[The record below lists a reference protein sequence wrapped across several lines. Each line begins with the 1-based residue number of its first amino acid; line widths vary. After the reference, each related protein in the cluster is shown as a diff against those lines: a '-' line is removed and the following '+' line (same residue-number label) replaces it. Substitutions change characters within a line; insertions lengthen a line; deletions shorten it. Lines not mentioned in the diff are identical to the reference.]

1 MSRSAPSWE
10 RPDLPVAL
18 WLGLPAAAIG
28 VTVLVLPLAGPG
40 WWHTLALSER
50 TGFLENGTVVLLAAA
65 IAWGVRLLRR
75 RREMPALMTPLLAV
89 FVLGTLY
96 FAGEEAS
103 WGQHWLGFPTPA
115 AQKALNTHGEFNLHN
130 REDLREYL
138 NALPRRAVMLAT
150 VAGAVLAPLALQP
163 WRRRLAGRW
172 PWLDWLVP
180 TWRIVPVGLAAT
192 CFGLPHRALAALG
205 VALEGSPRLYLA
217 LEAPSQ
223 EFRELGFAM
232 VILLY
237 VLSLHA
243 RLGPRPAPAWAAVP
257 GGAAL
262 AGRGG
267 EEGPGT
273 DAAPAAAPRPPSCT
287 PAAPAVGRTADRP
300 REAPSAPEA

>member
-103 WGQHWLGFPTPA
+103 WGQHWLGYRTPKSVR
-115 AQKALNTHGEFNLHN
+115 KANKQGEFNLHN
-130 REDLREYL
+130 LARYRYWL
-138 NALPRRAVMLAT
+138 NATPRRLMMLVT
-150 VAGAVLAPLALQP
+150 IVGGVLLPLAAL
-163 WRRRLAGRW
+163 RW
-172 PWLDWLVP
+172 HAAWQAARHWLYWVVP
-180 TWRIVPVGLAAT
+180 TWRLVPAAAVTVLSDLPEDLLKPGPHLA
-192 CFGLPHRALAALG
+192 HD
-205 VALEGSPRLYLA
+205 SYLA
-217 LEAPSQ
+217 LALYWPAQ

-232 VILLY
+232 VIFLY
-237 VLSLHA
+237 VFSIRA
-243 RLGPRPAPAWAAVP
+243 RLGRRPTAPAP
-257 GGAAL
+257 
-262 AGRGG
+262 
-267 EEGPGT
+267 
-273 DAAPAAAPRPPSCT
+273 
-287 PAAPAVGRTADRP
+287 
-300 REAPSAPEA
+300 